1 MHLRTVTFWTTIVIL
16 IAMFAMGAFYCLMLI
31 YADIDSPTDMLNLI
45 AFAGIPLL
53 LHLLFLRSSK
63 NSVSD
68 VILLIAPVLYS
79 VPMFVPLILIF
90 GNNPDDFGTYF
101 DLTYPGYVFIPIFWS
116 LCILMPCW
124 IVAYGVDVF
133 FRVSRSRTADA
144 PPPTDKK
151 LGKEDGQNISGI
163 PVALSCP
170 ICGKAPE
177 LLQSPERIC
186 FRCDGLITER
196 LRAEHQL
203 TTQYFETASD
213 ATVEWNAMV
222 RRIKRNNSPMSYF
235 QAVLQNAFA
244 APRTATIR
252 TTAVLLLTLLALGL
266 LYSQLHRDTVGFLAF
281 IVALFATIPL
291 IVNLSLLQ
299 FARNRVSEISLLVAA
314 VLYCVPVA
322 FLFIMIHREDLTT
335 AGTVYPFLFVL
346 LPMSGAGLVV
356 PCWLI
361 AVGAEIFFRITRSRT
376 TASSPTLGR
385 TDQSDPQA

>member
-16 IAMFAMGAFYCLMLI
+16 IAMFAMGVFYCLMLI

-90 GNNPDDFGTYF
+90 SDNPSNFETHF
-101 DLTYPGYVFIPIFWS
+101 DLTYPGYIFLPIVWS
-116 LCILMPCW
+116 LSILMPCW
-124 IVAYGVDVF
+124 ILAYGVDVF
-133 FRVSRSRTADA
+133 FRVSCLRTADA

-151 LGKEDGQNISGI
+151 LDKEDAQNVSGI

-177 LLQSPERIC
+177 LLQSPGRIC
-186 FRCDGLITER
+186 FRCDGPIMEK

-203 TTQYFETASD
+203 TTRYFETTSE
-213 ATVEWNAMV
+213 ATGEWNAMV

-235 QAVLQNAFA
+235 QAVLRNAFA

-252 TTAVLLLTLLALGL
+252 TTVVLLTAMLALGVCFSL
-266 LYSQLHRDTVGFLAF
+266 LQRNIVGIVPFFLS
-281 IVALFATIPL
+281 LFAAVPL
-291 IVNLSLLQ
+291 IVNLSFLQ
-299 FARNRVSEISLLVAA
+299 FAKNRVSEISLLVAA
-314 VLYCVPVA
+314 VLYCVPV
-322 FLFIMIHREDLTT
+322 FFQFIMIHREDLTT

-346 LPMSGAGLVV
+346 LPMSGGVLVV

-376 TASSPTLGR
+376 TASSPTHGR